1 MLTLLVHYAIIINMK
16 NILIRKV
23 PEDVHE
29 AFRILC
35 IRRKSSMNE
44 ELLKLIQKE
53 VEKAAK
59 KD

>member
-1 MLTLLVHYAIIINMK
+1 MMDMK

-29 AFRILC
+29 DFRILC

-44 ELLKLIQKE
+44 ELLKFIQKE
-53 VEKAAK
+53 VEKAAQ